1 MSRFAALTGCA
12 VAVLAGF
19 GMQAVLERTGWRE
32 RRRVLVTA
40 VVLWLRERQ
49 KKKDG

>member
-1 MSRFAALTGCA
+1 MSLAPADENSII
-12 VAVLAGF
+12 VIVLGPVVIA
-19 GMQAVLERTGWRE
+19 T
-32 RRRVLVTA
+32 LVTA